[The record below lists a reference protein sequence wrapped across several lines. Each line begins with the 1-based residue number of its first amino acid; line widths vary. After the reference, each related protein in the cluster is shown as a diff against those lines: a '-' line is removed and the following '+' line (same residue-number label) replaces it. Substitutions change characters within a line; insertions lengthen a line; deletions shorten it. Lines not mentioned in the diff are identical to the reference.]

1 MLYDLPVASRK
12 TPNPFHYGDLALDE
26 AFTDRERELDALVA
40 DIRNG
45 QNVAIIAP
53 RRFGKS
59 SLVKRATQ
67 SLLAEGVLVV
77 EVDLMS
83 TPTKAKLAAKLA
95 KSIHDDVATVLMKA
109 KERLR
114 IFANLRVVPVVTV
127 NAQDGSTTF
136 SFTASLGEEDIDDTL
151 DDLLGLP
158 AQLAA
163 DQGKR
168 VVVYFDEFQEV
179 INIDPGLPGRM
190 RAIFQAQ
197 PEVAHIYSGSKRH
210 MMQRLF
216 NDENEPFYRSAKTM
230 EIGEIPAPLFKEFV
244 AKQFDRTDRGVSDDV
259 LDRLLA
265 VTHGHPYAT
274 QELAY
279 ALWEEVPEGFTATVA
294 DFDAALAA
302 VLRAEH
308 AHFTL
313 LWDRAS
319 RAQRIVLQAL
329 ATEPGRPLTDS
340 YRQKHQ
346 LPSASGVQRALR
358 ALVDGELV
366 AKRSDG
372 NHDLSEP
379 FLREWIRAFVL

>member
-1 MLYDLPVASRK
+1 MLYDRAVASRK

-26 AFTDRERELDALVA
+26 AFTDRERELDALIA

-127 NAQDGSTTF
+127 NPRDGSTTF

-151 DDLLGLP
+151 DHLLGLP

-179 INIDPGLPGRM
+179 INIDPGLPARM

-230 EIGEIPAPLFKEFV
+230 EIGEISAPLFKEFV

-259 LDRLLA
+259 LDRLLT

-294 DFDAALAA
+294 DFDDALAA

>member
-1 MLYDLPVASRK
+1 MLYGATVASRK

-26 AFTDRERELDALVA
+26 AFTDREQELAALIA
-40 DIRNG
+40 DVRNG

-114 IFANLRVVPVVTV
+114 IFANLRVVPMVTV
-127 NAQDGSTTF
+127 NPQDGSTTF
-136 SFTASLGEEDIDDTL
+136 SFTASMGEEDIDDTL
-151 DDLLGLP
+151 DHLLELP

-179 INIDPGLPGRM
+179 INIDPRLPARM
-190 RAIFQAQ
+190 RAIFQTQ
-197 PEVAHIYSGSKRH
+197 PEVAHIYSGSKRD

-230 EIGEIPAPLFKEFV
+230 EIGEIPEPLFKEFV

-279 ALWEEVPEGFTATVA
+279 ALWEEVPDGFTATVA
-294 DFDAALAA
+294 DFDDALAA

-329 ATEPGRPLTDS
+329 ATEPGRPFTDG

-346 LPSASGVQRALR
+346 LPSASGVQRALK
-358 ALVDGELV
+358 ALVDDELV
-366 AKRSDG
+366 VKRPDG
-372 NHDLSEP
+372 SYDLSEP
-379 FLREWIRAFVL
+379 FLREWIRAFVI

>member
-1 MLYDLPVASRK
+1 MIVAMASRR
-12 TPNPFHYGDLALDE
+12 TPNPFHYGGLALGE
-26 AFTDRERELDALVA
+26 AFTDREVELKALAA

-83 TPTKAKLAAKLA
+83 TPTKEKLAAKLA
-95 KSIHDDVATVLMKA
+95 KSIHDDVATVLFKA
-109 KERLR
+109 RERLR
-114 IFANLRVVPVVTV
+114 VFSNLRVVPVVTV
-127 NAQDGSTTF
+127 NPQDGSPSF
-136 SFTASLGEEDIDDTL
+136 SFSASQGEEDIDETL
-151 DDLLGLP
+151 DRLLELP

-163 DQGKR
+163 DRHKR
-168 VVVYFDEFQEV
+168 VVVYFDEFQE
-179 INIDPGLPGRM
+179 ITAIDPGLPARM
-190 RAIFQAQ
+190 RAISQRQ
-197 PEVAHIYSGSKRH
+197 TEVAHIYSGSKRH

-216 NDENEPFYRSAKTM
+216 NDQNEPFYRSAKTM
-230 EIGEIPAPLFKEFV
+230 EIGAISAPLFKEFV
-244 AKQFDRTDRGVSDDV
+244 KKQFDRTNRRVGDDV

-265 VTHGHPYAT
+265 MTDGHPYAT

-279 ALWEEVPEGFTATVA
+279 ALWEEVPDGSTATVA
-294 DFDAALAA
+294 DFDDALVA
-302 VLRAEH
+302 VLRAEN

-340 YRQKHQ
+340 YRQRHQ
-346 LPSASGVQRALR
+346 LPSASGVQRALKP
-358 ALVDGELV
+358 LVADELV
-366 AKRSDG
+366 AKGPDG
-372 NHDLSEP
+372 NYDVSEP